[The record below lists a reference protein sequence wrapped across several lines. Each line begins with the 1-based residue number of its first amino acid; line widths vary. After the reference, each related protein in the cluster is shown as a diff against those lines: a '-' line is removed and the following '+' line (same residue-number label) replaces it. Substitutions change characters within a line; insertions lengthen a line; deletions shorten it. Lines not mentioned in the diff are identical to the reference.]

1 MSVVDQEVEITDIP
15 CDCCGFKTV
24 FSSGFVILE
33 DSENVENE
41 QEMEYIARWTDGKG
55 DHDVFFLVYVEDK
68 ERYASVVFSFE
79 DNAFSIIEPMD
90 SDWGEVESNELI
102 ARKDLIGTP
111 YADTIF
117 QALDEIWEND
127 KALNKFV
134 ELVMLDRLP
143 SIDADED

>member
-1 MSVVDQEVEITDIP
+1 MSVVDQEVEITDIA
-15 CDCCGFKTV
+15 CECCGFKTV

-33 DSENVENE
+33 DNENDEE

-68 ERYASVVFSFE
+68 ERYASVVFSFD
-79 DNAFSIIEPMD
+79 DNAFSIIEPVD

-102 ARKDLIGTP
+102 SRKELIDTP
-111 YADTIF
+111 YADTVF
-117 QALDEIWEND
+117 QALDDIWEND

-134 ELVMLDRLP
+134 ELVMLERLP
-143 SIDADED
+143 DSDDDTE